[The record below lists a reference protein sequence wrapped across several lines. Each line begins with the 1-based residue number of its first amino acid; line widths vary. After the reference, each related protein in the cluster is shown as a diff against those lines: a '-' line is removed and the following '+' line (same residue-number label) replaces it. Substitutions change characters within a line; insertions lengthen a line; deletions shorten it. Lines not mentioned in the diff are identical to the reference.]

1 MDEFYALLENLKSL
15 YEAELF
21 EDVKILSDLLIGMS
35 ESPNIQ
41 ISLESKDKY
50 ILYNLYG
57 NAAFYLK
64 DYKLAESLL
73 NKALQISRSKA
84 KASSVLKIY
93 FNIFFLKI
101 LSSIFKKDDESDIK
115 MKFNLHLCLM
125 NDKKYQEAFIIV
137 SLSLLILLKFSLL

>member
-41 ISLESKDKY
+41 IFLEAKDKY
-50 ILYNLYG
+50 ILYNLFG

-64 DYKLAESLL
+64 DYKHR
-73 NKALQISRSKA
+73 K
-84 KASSVLKIY
+84 
-93 FNIFFLKI
+93 
-101 LSSIFKKDDESDIK
+101 
-115 MKFNLHLCLM
+115 
-125 NDKKYQEAFIIV
+125 
-137 SLSLLILLKFSLL
+137 